1 MPLRDRI
8 EHDRSAAVQRERQD
22 RRPNRGTSS
31 RSPRPVS
38 SVTAIEPSGAQS
50 AYSTLSRI
58 CRGAAPRAAAS
69 PRGPRPQAAVDLR
82 FATTARAR
90 LCSRRRRCRCWED
103 RASAI
108 RDWPGRPQTSQ
119 AGGRPMRRRR
129 QLSRRRPRSARRPGA
144 TAKRQG
150 LKNRLRRDRAKPSTG
165 RLRPGRRSPAGAQR
179 PPPLLRPGAGRRGA
193 SAGAACCAD
202 ADDRSSSAKAT
213 SRADWNRCCGCFSS
227 ARCTM
232 RVRVGES
239 DGPSRRARA
248 DRRARRPTSCRRS
261 NPSETRAGRRPSRRA
276 QRRS

>member
-1 MPLRDRI
+1 M
-8 EHDRSAAVQRERQD
+8 
-22 RRPNRGTSS
+22 
-31 RSPRPVS
+31 
-38 SVTAIEPSGAQS
+38 
-50 AYSTLSRI
+50 
-58 CRGAAPRAAAS
+58 
-69 PRGPRPQAAVDLR
+69 DLR

-129 QLSRRRPRSARRPGA
+129 QLSRRRPRSARRPGCHGETSGVEKPAASRPGETIHGA
-144 TAKRQG
+144 TAAGTPIASR
-150 LKNRLRRDRAKPSTG
+150 STAAATAVSQAREG
-165 RLRPGRRSPAGAQR
+165 
-179 PPPLLRPGAGRRGA
+179 RGA

-232 RVRVGES
+232 RVTVGGIGRPAAES
-239 DGPSRRARA
+239 SGGSSCKTA
-248 DRRARRPTSCRRS
+248 DIVSALESF
-261 NPSETRAGRRPSRRA
+261 
-276 QRRS
+276 